1 MHVLLVF
8 RFCFQIELGLLEDQ
22 SITFLV
28 VCSLD
33 DLFIEHK
40 LFLAIDNVPSV
51 LTRVHKML
59 SKGFFLHVFLR
70 LRNRLLLD
78 GFDSEPMVW
87 VMLSEIELEVA
98 DLSLSTLLLYNAQN
112 TFKKRL
118 LFQIKFLRD
127 ERKDLPRMYWSSSSA
142 VF

>member
-8 RFCFQIELGLLEDQ
+8 RFCFQVELGLLEYQ
-22 SITFLV
+22 SITSLV

-87 VMLSEIELEVA
+87 VMLSEVELEVA
-98 DLSLSTLLLYNAQN
+98 DLSLSTLLLSDVLEL
-112 TFKKRL
+112 FFSRFL
-118 LFQIKFLRD
+118 LSAPSR
-127 ERKDLPRMYWSSSSA
+127 WSN
-142 VF
+142 